1 MGKMSELSLLVK
13 ELNQCGETLI
23 DISQS
28 LSNMFSSS
36 DEPPETPA
44 PEEKGIALEE
54 KGIALEEVRAVLAE
68 KSRDGHTA
76 KIREL
81 LQKYGADKLSEINA
95 SDYPALLAEA
105 EVLGNG

>member
-23 DISQS
+23 GISQS
-28 LSNMFSSS
+28 LSSMFSSS
-36 DEPPETPA
+36 DEPPETPT
-44 PEEKGIALEE
+44 PEEKAIT
-54 KGIALEEVRAVLAE
+54 LEEVRAVLAE
-68 KSRDGHTA
+68 KSRDGHTS

-81 LQKYGADKLSEINA
+81 LQNYGADKLSEINA

>member
-23 DISQS
+23 GISQS
-28 LSNMFSSS
+28 LSSMFSGS

-44 PEEKGIALEE
+44 PEEKVIT
-54 KGIALEEVRAVLAE
+54 LEEVRAVLAE

>member
-13 ELNQCGETLI
+13 ELNQCGEMLI
-23 DISQS
+23 GISQS
-28 LSNMFSSS
+28 LSSMFSGS
-36 DEPPETPA
+36 DETVQTKPETPA
-44 PEEKGIALEE
+44 PEEKTI
-54 KGIALEEVRAVLAE
+54 KLEEVRAALTE

-95 SDYPALLAEA
+95 FDYPALLAEA

>member
-1 MGKMSELSLLVK
+1 MSKMSELSLLVK

-23 DISQS
+23 GISQS
-28 LSNMFSSS
+28 LSSMFSSS
-36 DEPPETPA
+36 DEPTPAKPA
-44 PEEKGIALEE
+44 PEEKAIT
-54 KGIALEEVRAVLAE
+54 LEEVRAVLAE
-68 KSRDGHTA
+68 KSRDGHTS

>member
-23 DISQS
+23 GISQS
-28 LSNMFSSS
+28 LASMLGGS
-36 DEPPETPA
+36 DEPTPSKPEASA
-44 PEEKGIALEE
+44 PEEKTIT
-54 KGIALEEVRAVLAE
+54 LEEVRAVLAE

-81 LQKYGADKLSEINA
+81 LQKYGADKLSEING

-105 EVLGNG
+105 EELGNG

>member
-23 DISQS
+23 GISQS
-28 LSNMFSSS
+28 LSSMFSSS
-36 DEPPETPA
+36 DEPTPTKPETPT
-44 PEEKGIALEE
+44 PEEKVIT
-54 KGIALEEVRAVLAE
+54 LEEVRAVLAE

-81 LQKYGADKLSEINA
+81 LQKYGADKLSEIDA
-95 SDYPALLAEA
+95 SDYPAILAEA

>member
-13 ELNQCGETLI
+13 ELNQCGEALI
-23 DISQS
+23 SISQS
-28 LSNMFSSS
+28 LSSMFSSS
-36 DEPPETPA
+36 DKSKTTEAEMPA
-44 PEEKGIALEE
+44 PEEKAIT
-54 KGIALEEVRAVLAE
+54 LEEVRAVLAK

-76 KIREL
+76 QIREL

>member
-23 DISQS
+23 GISQS
-28 LSNMFSSS
+28 LYSMFNSN
-36 DEPPETPA
+36 DEPTQTKPATPA
-44 PEEKGIALEE
+44 PEEKVIT
-54 KGIALEEVRAVLAE
+54 LEEVRVILAE

-95 SDYPALLAEA
+95 SDYPALLAEV

>member
-23 DISQS
+23 GISQS
-28 LSNMFSSS
+28 LSSMFSSS
-36 DEPPETPA
+36 DEPTPTKST
-44 PEEKGIALEE
+44 PEEKAIT
-54 KGIALEEVRAVLAE
+54 LEEVRAVLAE
-68 KSRDGHTA
+68 KSRDGHTS

-81 LQKYGADKLSEINA
+81 LQKYGADKLSEINV

>member
-28 LSNMFSSS
+28 LSSMFSSS
-36 DEPPETPA
+36 DESAPAKPETPA
-44 PEEKGIALEE
+44 PEEKAIT
-54 KGIALEEVRAVLAE
+54 LEEVRAVLAE
-68 KSRDGHTA
+68 KSRDGHTS

-81 LQKYGADKLSEINA
+81 LQKHGADKLSEINA

>member
-13 ELNQCGETLI
+13 ELYQCGETLI
-23 DISQS
+23 GISQS
-28 LSNMFSSS
+28 LSSMFSGS
-36 DEPPETPA
+36 DEPKPVEPKTPA
-44 PEEKGIALEE
+44 PEEKAIT
-54 KGIALEEVRAVLAE
+54 LEEVRAVLAE

-81 LQKYGADKLSEINA
+81 LQSHGAEKLSEIDP

>member
-44 PEEKGIALEE
+44 PEEKA
-54 KGIALEEVRAVLAE
+54 IALEEVRAVLAE

-76 KIREL
+76 KVREL

>member
-28 LSNMFSSS
+28 LSSMFSSS
-36 DEPPETPA
+36 DEPTPDKPESSV
-44 PEEKGIALEE
+44 PEKKAIT
-54 KGIALEEVRAVLAE
+54 LEEVRAVLAE

-76 KIREL
+76 EIREL

>member
-23 DISQS
+23 VISQS
-28 LSNMFSSS
+28 LSSMFSSS

-44 PEEKGIALEE
+44 PEEKTIT
-54 KGIALEEVRAVLAE
+54 LEEVRAVLAE

>member
-23 DISQS
+23 GISQS
-28 LSNMFSSS
+28 LSSMFSSS

-44 PEEKGIALEE
+44 PEEKAIP
-54 KGIALEEVRAVLAE
+54 LEEVRAVLAE

>member
-23 DISQS
+23 GISQS
-28 LSNMFSSS
+28 LSSMFSSN
-36 DEPPETPA
+36 DEPRPTKPETPA
-44 PEEKGIALEE
+44 PEEKVIT
-54 KGIALEEVRAVLAE
+54 LEEVRAVLAE

-95 SDYPALLAEA
+95 SDYPALLADA

>member
-1 MGKMSELSLLVK
+1 MGKMSELSLLVN

-23 DISQS
+23 GISQS
-28 LSNMFSSS
+28 LSSMFSSS
-36 DEPPETPA
+36 DEPE
-44 PEEKGIALEE
+44 PEEKAIT
-54 KGIALEEVRAVLAE
+54 LEEVRAVLAE
-68 KSRDGHTA
+68 KSRDGHTS

>member
-23 DISQS
+23 GISQS
-28 LSNMFSSS
+28 LSSMFSSS
-36 DEPPETPA
+36 DEPTPA
-44 PEEKGIALEE
+44 KSAPEKKAIT
-54 KGIALEEVRAVLAE
+54 LEEVRAVLAE
-68 KSRDGHTA
+68 KSRDGHTS

-81 LQKYGADKLSEINA
+81 LQKYGADKLSEING

>member
-23 DISQS
+23 GISQS
-28 LSNMFSSS
+28 LSSMFSGS
-36 DEPPETPA
+36 DEPAPAKPENPA
-44 PEEKGIALEE
+44 PEEKA
-54 KGIALEEVRAVLAE
+54 IALEEVRAVLAE

-76 KIREL
+76 KVREL

>member
-23 DISQS
+23 GISQS
-28 LSNMFSSS
+28 LSSMFSSS
-36 DEPPETPA
+36 NEPTPAKPETSA
-44 PEEKGIALEE
+44 PDEKAIT
-54 KGIALEEVRAVLAE
+54 LEEVRAVLAE

-76 KIREL
+76 KVREL

>member
-23 DISQS
+23 CISNS
-28 LSNMFSSS
+28 LGKMFSGNESNS
-36 DEPPETPA
+36 NVPTPTEKPEPT
-44 PEEKGIALEE
+44 LS
-54 KGIALEEVRAVLAE
+54 LEEVRAILAE
-68 KSRDGHTA
+68 KSRAGHTA

-81 LQKYGADKLSEINA
+81 LQKYGAEKLSEIKP
-95 SDYPALLAEA
+95 SDYSALLAEA

>member
-1 MGKMSELSLLVK
+1 MGKMSELSLLMK

-23 DISQS
+23 GISQS
-28 LSNMFSSS
+28 LSSMFSSS
-36 DEPPETPA
+36 DEPTPAKPENPA
-44 PEEKGIALEE
+44 PEEKAIT
-54 KGIALEEVRAVLAE
+54 LEEVRAVLAE
-68 KSRDGHTA
+68 KSRDGHTS

-81 LQKYGADKLSEINA
+81 LQKYGADKLSEINV

>member
-23 DISQS
+23 GISQS
-28 LSNMFSSS
+28 LYSMFSSN

-44 PEEKGIALEE
+44 PEEKAIT
-54 KGIALEEVRAVLAE
+54 LEEVRAVLAE
-68 KSRDGHTA
+68 KSRDGHTS

-81 LQKYGADKLSEINA
+81 LQKYGADKLSEINS

>member
-1 MGKMSELSLLVK
+1 
-13 ELNQCGETLI
+13 
-23 DISQS
+23 
-28 LSNMFSSS
+28 MFSGS
-36 DEPPETPA
+36 DDPPETPA
-44 PEEKGIALEE
+44 QEEKTIT
-54 KGIALEEVRAVLAE
+54 LEEVRAVLAE

>member
-1 MGKMSELSLLVK
+1 MSELSLLVK

-23 DISQS
+23 GISQS
-28 LSNMFSSS
+28 LSSMFSSS
-36 DEPPETPA
+36 DEPPETPE
-44 PEEKGIALEE
+44 PDEKAIT
-54 KGIALEEVRAVLAE
+54 LEEVRAVLAE

>member
-23 DISQS
+23 GISQS
-28 LSNMFSSS
+28 LASMFSSS
-36 DEPPETPA
+36 DELTPAKPETPA
-44 PEEKGIALEE
+44 PEEKAIV
-54 KGIALEEVRAVLAE
+54 LEEVRAVLAE

-81 LQKYGADKLSEINA
+81 LQRYGADKLSEINT